1 MPTFA
6 HDTNLR
12 FPLDD
17 PTWGDLFDRHGV
29 EPVGYDDMK
38 KMGDELG
45 ADTAEVVFLPAGN
58 WFYLRERPY
67 RPVANALG
75 APAGSDELASVMIV
89 RKESEATELAQ
100 LRGARLAY
108 THEFCT
114 TSYFATAL
122 LLHDNGLAIDGFFE
136 MVPGYAF
143 EAQLEALLGGTAE
156 ATMVQ
161 EGVLHGSPA
170 AIEATRALG
179 RRAGLPGP
187 LILIGES
194 ASEKLAAEL
203 TELLFDYGLP
213 DRPDNLFTGF
223 APYRQELVE
232 RFCADA
238 AAALPAS

>member
-1 MPTFA
+1 MPIFA

-17 PTWGDLFDRHGV
+17 PVWSDFFARREL

-38 KMGDELG
+38 KMGDDL
-45 ADTAEVVFLPAGN
+45 AASVAEVAFLPAGN
-58 WFYLRERPY
+58 YFYLRDRPY
-67 RPVANALG
+67 TPVAGALG
-75 APAGSDELASVMIV
+75 VPDGAKELASVMTV
-89 RKESEATELAQ
+89 PADSPATAVSD
-100 LRGARLAY
+100 LRGMRLAF

-122 LLHDNGLAIDGFFE
+122 FLHDHGESIDGFFE

-143 EAQLEALLGGTAE
+143 EAQIEALLDGTAE

-161 EGVLHGSPA
+161 EGVWNRFPGA
-170 AIEATRALG
+170 QQATRALG

-187 LILIGES
+187 LMIVGES
-194 ASEKLAAEL
+194 AGKETASEL
-203 TELLFDYGLP
+203 TELLFDHGLP
-213 DRPDNLFTGF
+213 PSPTNLFTGF
-223 APYRQELVE
+223 GPYDSELVE

-238 AAALPAS
+238 ALALPG

>member
-17 PTWGDLFDRHGV
+17 PEWAALFEKHGV

-38 KMGDELG
+38 QLGDDL
-45 ADTAEVVFLPAGN
+45 TAEVLEVAFLPAGN
-58 WFYLRERPY
+58 YFYLRDRPY

-75 APAGSDELASVMIV
+75 APGGSPELASVMIV
-89 RKESEATELAQ
+89 PKGSEVSELSA
-100 LRGARLAY
+100 LRGRRLGY

-122 LLHDNGLAIDGFFE
+122 LLHEAGLSIEGFFE
-136 MVPGYAF
+136 MAPGYAF
-143 EAQLEALLGGTAE
+143 EAQIDALMDGTVE

-161 EGVLHGSPA
+161 EGVLESRPD

-187 LILIGES
+187 LMILGES
-194 ASEKLAAEL
+194 AGEELASEF
-203 TELLFDYGLP
+203 TELLFDHGLP
-213 DRPDNLFTGF
+213 PRPDNLFTGF
-223 APYRQELVE
+223 APYEQELVE
-232 RFCADA
+232 RFCADS
-238 AAALPAS
+238 AAALSR

>member
-17 PTWGDLFDRHGV
+17 PIWSDFFGRHGV

-38 KMGDELG
+38 KMGEDLAANTVEI
-45 ADTAEVVFLPAGN
+45 AFLPAGN

-67 RPVANALG
+67 TPVANALG
-75 APAGSDELASVMIV
+75 APAGSAELASVMIV
-89 RKESEATELAQ
+89 PKESEATELAH

-122 LLHDNGLAIDGFFE
+122 LLHDNGLALDGFFE

-161 EGVLHGSPA
+161 EGVLHASAEAMG
-170 AIEATRALG
+170 ATRALG

-187 LILIGES
+187 LILVGES
-194 ASEKLAAEL
+194 AEEALAAEL
-203 TELLFDYGLP
+203 SELLFDHGLP

-223 APYRQELVE
+223 APYRRELVE
-232 RFCADA
+232 QFCEDA
-238 AAALPAS
+238 AAALPA

>member
-17 PTWGDLFDRHGV
+17 PVWSDFFARHEV
-29 EPVGYDDMK
+29 APVGYDDMK
-38 KMGDELG
+38 KMGDDL
-45 ADTAEVVFLPAGN
+45 TASVAEIAFLPAGN
-58 WFYLRERPY
+58 YFYLRDRPY
-67 RPVANALG
+67 TPAANALG
-75 APAGSDELASVMIV
+75 VPDGAEELASVMIV
-89 RKESEATELAQ
+89 AADGPASEVSD
-100 LRGARLAY
+100 LRGMQLGF

-122 LLHDNGLAIDGFFE
+122 FLHDHGESIDGFFE

-143 EAQLEALLGGTAE
+143 EAQIEALLAGTVE

-161 EGVLHGSPA
+161 EGVWNRFPGA
-170 AIEATRALG
+170 QEATRALG

-187 LILIGES
+187 LTIVGES
-194 ASEKLAAEL
+194 AGEELASEL
-203 TELLFDYGLP
+203 TELLFDHGLP
-213 DRPDNLFTGF
+213 PRPDSLFTGF
-223 APYRQELVE
+223 APYQRELVE

-238 AAALPAS
+238 DAALPG